1 SWSVHKHQIFYQ
13 LLVFLRP
20 PPGHSFILEEDPWG
34 QQPEPCSDIR
44 VELECTCSREHL
56 MGPTSCFLHSTDKKL
71 PKDQRSPLLRT
82 LCTGPYLEVER
93 LASWAQNLLE
103 AAWWR
108 LPHWLHQHLR
118 VLPCSRS
125 CKFLLIGPSQRK
137 SCIELFFALQQG
149 SSDT

>member
-1 SWSVHKHQIFYQ
+1 GWSVHKQQIFYQ

-20 PPGHSFILEEDPWG
+20 PPGHSFILEEDSPW

-44 VELECTCSREHL
+44 VELECTCSRQQL
-56 MGPTSCFLHSTDKKL
+56 MGPALCFLHSTDKKL

-82 LCTGPYLEVER
+82 LCTGSYLEVER
-93 LASWAQNLLE
+93 VASWVQHLVE

-108 LPHWLHQHLR
+108 LPHWPCRRLR
-118 VLPCSRS
+118 VLPSSRS
-125 CKFLLIGPSQRK
+125 CKFLLTSPSQRQ

-149 SSDT
+149 SSDN

>member
-1 SWSVHKHQIFYQ
+1 WSVHKHQILYK

-20 PPGHSFILEEDPWG
+20 PPGHSFILDEDSLW

-56 MGPTSCFLHSTDKKL
+56 MGLNWCFLHSSDKKL
-71 PKDQRSPLLRT
+71 PKDQRSPLLCT
-82 LCTGPYLEVER
+82 LCIGSYLEVER
-93 LASWAQNLLE
+93 IGSWVQHLVE

-108 LPHWLHQHLR
+108 LPHWRQQRLR
-118 VLPCSRS
+118 VQPCSRS
-125 CKFLLIGPSQRK
+125 CKFLVTSWYQRH

-149 SSDT
+149 SSDN